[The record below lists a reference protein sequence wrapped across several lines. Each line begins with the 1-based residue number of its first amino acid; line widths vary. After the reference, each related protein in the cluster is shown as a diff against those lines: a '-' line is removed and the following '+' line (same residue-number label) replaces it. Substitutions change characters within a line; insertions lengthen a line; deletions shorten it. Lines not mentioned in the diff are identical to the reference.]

1 MPMAMAAP
9 MNFMPSSPIASRG
22 SIIRVF
28 LLCGAPSLEG
38 SAARL

>member
-1 MPMAMAAP
+1 MAAP

-28 LLCGAPSLEG
+28 LLFGSFLPSKEALPG
-38 SAARL
+38 L